1 VVIAQGFGR
10 RTDGY
15 WMHTGKLVVRSVLEL
30 QPPEQPPGGT
40 ASLVLPNGVITTPM
54 IAPQACQELIGSY
67 VQLVSFTLSQTN
79 VWTETPIQVNVT
91 FGGNRVRIEFAFAV
105 SCPTK
110 GQHVAW
116 GIMLDGANPLVIL
129 GALDAPE
136 ANYGAMASGCYY
148 LTPSATSH
156 RLAIGLYGPS
166 GAALV
171 NTIAA
176 TFYVTEQK
184 R

>member
-1 VVIAQGFGR
+1 MVLQGFER

-15 WMHTGKLVVRSVLEL
+15 WIHTGKLVVRSALEI

-40 ASLVLPNGVITTPM
+40 TSLVLPDGVITTPM
-54 IAPQACQELIGSY
+54 IAPQACQQLLGSY

-91 FGGNRVRIEFAFAV
+91 FGGNLVRIEFAFAIT
-105 SCPTK
+105 CPTK

-116 GIMLDGANPLVIL
+116 GMMLDGASPLVIL

-136 ANYGAMASGCYY
+136 ANYGTMANGCYY
-148 LTPSATSH
+148 LTPPAATH

-166 GAALV
+166 GSSLI
-171 NTIAA
+171 NTIA
-176 TFYVTEQK
+176 TTLYVTEQK